1 MHSACFWKCWDLLDQ
16 GFYVS
21 CFIIRDC
28 VHKKY
33 VYIIPFMNTFIL
45 VLQLLPDISLLCDDS
60 GLVRK
65 KLAWL
70 GLNDLVYS
78 LISSVTFVFGSTAS

>member
-1 MHSACFWKCWDLLDQ
+1 MLGFAGSGILRFLLYHQ
-16 GFYVS
+16 RLYAQ
-21 CFIIRDC
+21 
-28 VHKKY
+28 KY